1 MKFLDSL
8 SFRTQIL
15 LGFFAVALI
24 PLIAAICFIT
34 QVYSFTFQ
42 REMEKEGKQ
51 QIVTIG
57 DKFAH
62 FQDASNVI
70 CEKMCKNEL
79 TVNALIDKVNDVY
92 QKELYTTLYHES
104 ASIPMETLVSVYDAG
119 GQLRLSTNSDRAE
132 KKLPL
137 FWGILKKARTNRE
150 QLFQITHS
158 IANTKSD
165 VLLQTCYTVVNRKGA
180 KLGYI
185 TMSLNQEDLNTL
197 FSGCY
202 NSGDTIYITDS
213 HLNLI
218 YSSNHGTGQE
228 LLTQIRNQ
236 NASKNYWYTW
246 TKDKGT
252 GYYLILQKPTAIS
265 ESVNDR
271 MFKISLFIAFF
282 CLILCFFVSMVLG
295 RQLSKP
301 INELNKAMDLVKKGN
316 LSIHVETNQQNEL
329 GELTNNFNRMTE
341 ELDTH
346 VKNMVQRQKDI
357 KDMQIQLFQTQLNP
371 HFLYNTL
378 DSIKWTGRLHHLDDI
393 SSMAEN
399 LAYILQNSIRSE
411 QFIPLIKELEI
422 IDNYIQI
429 QQIRFHGKFTYEVEI
444 PEELRNCIVPKL
456 MLQPIVE
463 NSIIH
468 GLAEKEEGSISIYA
482 DQVGDNIH
490 ISVNDDGVGMSQE
503 TIEWLKTENFT
514 ENTGHLGLYNVN
526 KIIKLYF
533 GNQYGLKAAVEE
545 GIGTTVTVVLPI
557 RKEKLDDNGV
567 NRRG

>member
-15 LGFFAVALI
+15 LGFCAVALI
-24 PLIAAICFIT
+24 PLIIAICFIT

-42 REMEKEGKQ
+42 REVENEGNQ
-51 QIVTIG
+51 QIVAISE
-57 DKFAH
+57 KFDG
-62 FQDASNVI
+62 FLQSSQEI
-70 CEKMCKNEL
+70 CESLCANNL

-92 QKELYTTLYHES
+92 QKELYTTLYRES
-104 ASIPMETLVSVYDAG
+104 SSIPVESLVSIYDAG
-119 GQLRLSTNSDRAE
+119 GELRFTTKADGGEES
-132 KKLPL
+132 LPL
-137 FWGILKKARTNRE
+137 YWGILGKARSDRE
-150 QLFQITHS
+150 HLFHITDS
-158 IANTKSD
+158 IADGKSNI
-165 VLLQTCYTVVNRKGA
+165 LLQTCYTVINGFGA

-185 TMSLNQEDLNTL
+185 TMGLTRDDFNTL

-202 NSGDTIYITDS
+202 NSGDVIFITDE
-213 HLNLI
+213 HLDLI
-218 YSSNHGTGQE
+218 YSSNGNYGQSTMNE
-228 LLTQIRNQ
+228 LRLQ
-236 NASKNYWYTW
+236 NPSKNYWYTW
-246 TKDKGT
+246 QKDEAT
-252 GYYLILQKPTAIS
+252 GYYIILQKPTTIS

-271 MFKISLFIAFF
+271 MFRISLLIAFF
-282 CLILCFFVSMVLG
+282 CLILCFMVSMILG
-295 RQLSKP
+295 RQLTEP
-301 INELNKAMDLVKKGN
+301 INKLNKAMDLVKKGN
-316 LSIHVETNQQNEL
+316 LSIHVKTNQQNEL

-341 ELDTH
+341 ELDAH

-378 DSIKWTGRLHHLDDI
+378 DSIKWAGRLHHLDDI

-411 QFIPLIKELEI
+411 QFIPLKKELEI

-429 QQIRFHGKFTYEVEI
+429 QKIRFHGKFTYEVEI
-444 PEELRNCIVPKL
+444 PEELTDCIVPKL

-490 ISVNDDGVGMSQE
+490 ISVNDDGAGISKE
-503 TIEWLKTENFT
+503 IIEWLQTENFT

-533 GNQYGLKAAVEE
+533 GLEYGLKATVED
-545 GIGTTVTVVLPI
+545 GIGTTVTIVLPI
-557 RKEKLDDNGV
+557 RKEKIDDNGID
-567 NRRG
+567 R

>member
-1 MKFLDSL
+1 MRFLDKL

-15 LGFFAVALI
+15 LGFCAVALI
-24 PLIAAICFIT
+24 PLITAICFIT

-42 REMEKEGKQ
+42 RETENEGKQ
-51 QIVTIG
+51 QIIAIAERYSG
-57 DKFAH
+57 FLDSAEE
-62 FQDASNVI
+62 I
-70 CEKMCKNEL
+70 CKTLCHNNL

-92 QKELYTTLYHES
+92 QKELYTILYKES
-104 ASIPMETLVSVYDAG
+104 SSIPGESLMSIYDAG
-119 GQLRLSTNSDRAE
+119 GELRFSTKADVGDER
-132 KKLPL
+132 LPL
-137 FWGILKKARTNRE
+137 YWGILGKSRYDRE
-150 QLFQITHS
+150 NLFHISHS
-158 IANTKSD
+158 IANTKSNI
-165 VLLQTCYTVVNRKGA
+165 LLQTCYTVMNQYGA

-185 TMSLNQEDLNTL
+185 TMGLTREDLNTL

-202 NSGDTIYITDS
+202 NSGDVIYITDE
-213 HLNLI
+213 NLHVI
-218 YSSNHGTGQE
+218 YSSNDNYGQE
-228 LLTQIRNQ
+228 SIDALRWQNQ
-236 NASKNYWYTW
+236 TKNEWYIW
-246 TKDKGT
+246 QKDEKT
-252 GYYLILQKPTAIS
+252 GYYIILQKPTAIS

-271 MFKISLFIAFF
+271 MFQISLFIAFG
-282 CLILCFFVSMVLG
+282 CLILCFIVSMILG
-295 RQLSKP
+295 RQLSEPVNK
-301 INELNKAMDLVKKGN
+301 LNKAMDLVKKGN
-316 LSIHVETNQQNEL
+316 LSIHVKTSQQNEL

-341 ELDTH
+341 ELDSH

-378 DSIKWTGRLHHLDDI
+378 DSIKWAGRLHHLDDI

-411 QFIPLIKELEI
+411 QFISLKKELEI

-429 QQIRFHGKFTYEVEI
+429 QKIRFQGKFTYEVEI
-444 PEELRNCIVPKL
+444 PEELTDCIVPKL

-482 DQVGDNIH
+482 DQVGENIH
-490 ISVNDDGVGMSQE
+490 ISVNDDGAGMSRE
-503 TIEWLKTENFT
+503 IIEWLQTENFT

-533 GNQYGLKAAVEE
+533 GMEYGLKAAVEE
-545 GIGTTVTVVLPI
+545 GIGTTVTIVLPI
-557 RKEKLDDNGV
+557 RKETLDDNGID
-567 NRRG
+567 R